1 MIPDWTGDSR
11 KEALAAAY
19 AQWHGPLVAF
29 LAARCR
35 DTALAEDLA
44 HDAWLKAH
52 QRWEAFDPDVP
63 GRRGTSGHGRALRNW
78 VYQIALR
85 TWLDAWR
92 RATVL
97 RWASLERL
105 VEADEWREPAAPDD
119 VPAAAEA
126 RLAAAAVRPHL
137 TAALAGLRPE
147 ARELLAR
154 SAAGEP
160 RAEIAARLGLTVGEV
175 KWRLLRTRRR
185 LRSELAGLRD

>member
-1 MIPDWTGDSR
+1 VIADWGGGR
-11 KEALAAAY
+11 NEALAAAY

-52 QRWEAFDPDVP
+52 QRWHTFDPDLP
-63 GRRGTSGHGRALRNW
+63 GRRGNGPALRSW
-78 VYQIALR
+78 VFKIAEF
-85 TWLDAWR
+85 AWR
-92 RATVL
+92 DAARHDRVL
-97 RWASLERL
+97 RWDSLEGL
-105 VEADEWREPAAPDD
+105 VGAGEWPEPPAPDD

-126 RLAAAAVRPHL
+126 RLAAAAARPRL
-137 TAALAGLRPE
+137 AEALAGLTPA

-160 RAEIAARLGLTVGEV
+160 RAEIAARFGLTVGEV

-185 LRSELAGLRD
+185 LRAALAGVRD

>member
-1 MIPDWTGDSR
+1 VIADWGGGR
-11 KEALAAAY
+11 NEALAAAY

-52 QRWEAFDPDVP
+52 QRWHTFDPDRP
-63 GRRGTSGHGRALRNW
+63 GRRGTGGNGRALRNW
-78 VYQIALR
+78 VYQIALFV
-85 TWLDAWR
+85 WYDAGR
-92 RATVL
+92 HAGVL

-105 VEADEWREPAAPDD
+105 AAAGEFAEPAAPDD

-126 RLAAAAVRPHL
+126 RLAAAAVRPRL
-137 TAALAGLRPE
+137 TAALADLRPE

-185 LRSELAGLRD
+185 LRDALAGLRD